1 MNTTTKYQEVL
12 YSSTLNKYKR
22 IFHHIDF
29 KEAKSK
35 HLEDLAVKKLEEE
48 KNIKK
53 EKQISKITEEKK
65 YSWRETLKE
74 AEWVALDTGGIA
86 NKTTQTF
93 GLIGDFG
100 VPVQGP
106 DFNQVTANF
115 GGLGGVDVHPSEFAY
130 NGMEGDSQ
138 VTPPPTYNQLALAG
152 FTKPLPMFRRQGEAN
167 AKEINSRLQAGQDFA
182 QATGADAYMNARLE
196 DEKKAHDLKM
206 TEWATDAL
214 QALKDIQGNQEL
226 EVEDVV
232 QTDRWELQKLVS
244 AHNQSL
250 YRKIDALKQKL
261 QDNYFKRE
269 DLLGY
274 GTKDY
279 GQYGVAGN
287 WDSTTGEFVGTHV
300 TVNKPKPGSRFA
312 NPVKD
317 VGRTQKYL
325 KMQAEDAAANKEI
338 IELKK
343 QFKDD
348 PPKFDPFVP
357 NNIGTSYEPPSKK
370 TLDTVP
376 LASAKA
382 VFDYYLEEFLKNPH
396 SGDVDLTNL
405 ISTGDIKWLSNFIE
419 EYVDENSR
427 DADKWHQFMTAWGEK
442 VTGGIAGMGIGT
454 GTVPWSL
461 RNILGDI
468 GVNGN
473 QGFSEDDDYYYIRKH
488 YDFTD
493 ENDLKAPGAHG
504 KIGDWEFD
512 PAGDYAKKKGIAKWF
527 NTGKGSGKD
536 GNGTP
541 TMHILIRIPKKKDE
555 EDS

>member
-1 MNTTTKYQEVL
+1 M
-12 YSSTLNKYKR
+12 NKYKR

-93 GLIGDFG
+93 GLTDLGF
-100 VPVQGP
+100 PVIGP

-115 GGLGGVDVHPSEFAY
+115 GGLGGVDVQPSEVGY
-130 NGMEGDSQ
+130 NGAEGESQ
-138 VTPPPTYNQLALAG
+138 TTPPPTYNQLALAG

-250 YRKIDALKQKL
+250 YRKIDALENKL
-261 QDNYFKRE
+261 QDNYFKRQ
-269 DLLGY
+269 DMMGY
-274 GTKDY
+274 GTKEY
-279 GQYGVAGN
+279 GQYSYGGN
-287 WDSTTGEFVGTHV
+287 YDATTAEFDRTHV
-300 TVNKPKPGSRFA
+300 LKYDPAKKMHSIR
-312 NPVKD
+312 D
-317 VGRTQKYL
+317 VGRTKKLL
-325 KMQAEDAAANKEI
+325 KLKAEDAAANKEI

-357 NNIGTSYEPPSKK
+357 NNIGTSYEPPSKT

-427 DADKWHQFMTAWGEK
+427 DADKWHQFMTAWNEK

-468 GVNGN
+468 GVATGE
-473 QGFSEDDDYYYIRKH
+473 GFSEDDNYYYIRKH

-504 KIGDWEFD
+504 KGKIGKWEFEFD
-512 PAGDYAKKKGIAKWF
+512 PAGDYAKKKGIMKWF
-527 NTGKGSGKD
+527 NTGKGSGED

>member
-1 MNTTTKYQEVL
+1 M
-12 YSSTLNKYKR
+12 NKYKR

-93 GLIGDFG
+93 GLTDLGF
-100 VPVQGP
+100 PVIGP

-115 GGLGGVDVHPSEFAY
+115 GGLGGVDVQPSEVGY
-130 NGMEGDSQ
+130 MGGEGESST
-138 VTPPPTYNQLALAG
+138 TPPPTYNQLALAG

-250 YRKIDALKQKL
+250 YRKIDALENKL
-261 QDNYFKRE
+261 QDNYFKRQ
-269 DLLGY
+269 DMMGY
-274 GTKDY
+274 GTKEY
-279 GQYGVAGN
+279 GQYSYGGN
-287 WDSTTGEFVGTHV
+287 YDATTAEFDRTHV
-300 TVNKPKPGSRFA
+300 LKYDPAKKMHSIR
-312 NPVKD
+312 D
-317 VGRTQKYL
+317 VGRTKKLL
-325 KMQAEDAAANKEI
+325 KLKAEDAAANKEI

-357 NNIGTSYEPPSKK
+357 NNIGTSYEPPSKT

-427 DADKWHQFMTAWGEK
+427 DADKWHQFMTAWNEK

-468 GVNGN
+468 GVATGE
-473 QGFSEDDDYYYIRKH
+473 GFSEDDNYYYIRKH

-504 KIGDWEFD
+504 KGKIGKWEFEFD
-512 PAGDYAKKKGIAKWF
+512 PAGDYAKKKGIMKWF
-527 NTGKGSGKD
+527 NTGKGSGED